1 MGVLFLFIFISI
13 LIFSALLFFNKG
25 EKAQEIKSILKDIF
39 ENFRELFS
47 NLKKLFLILKDL
59 IQTKLDNDP
68 IQLNEE
74 SSSDDSSTSD
84 DLKETNSKS
93 STEIELP
100 SQKSTPDAETKT
112 EVIADQGISSPS
124 EVTPSSQE
132 INPDPVTSESI
143 PELIVDQEIPSPSEV
158 TPSSQEINPNMS
170 NSIPMKATE
179 PELISSEVDSPE
191 DYSNHDEEIDKNN

>member
-1 MGVLFLFIFISI
+1 MGALFIFIFISALVI
-13 LIFSALLFFNKG
+13 SALLFFNKG

-68 IQLNEE
+68 IQLKEE
-74 SSSDDSSTSD
+74 
-84 DLKETNSKS
+84 S

-100 SQKSTPDAETKT
+100 SEESTPDADSKT
-112 EVIADQGISSPS
+112 EVIADQEIPSTS
-124 EVTPSSQE
+124 EVTPSTQE
-132 INPDPVTSESI
+132 INPDPFTTESK
-143 PELIVDQEIPSPSEV
+143 PEVIADQEISSTSEV
-158 TPSSQEINPNMS
+158 TPSTQEINPNMS
-170 NSIPMKATE
+170 NSTPMKANE

-191 DYSNHDEEIDKNN
+191 DYSNHDDEIDKNN